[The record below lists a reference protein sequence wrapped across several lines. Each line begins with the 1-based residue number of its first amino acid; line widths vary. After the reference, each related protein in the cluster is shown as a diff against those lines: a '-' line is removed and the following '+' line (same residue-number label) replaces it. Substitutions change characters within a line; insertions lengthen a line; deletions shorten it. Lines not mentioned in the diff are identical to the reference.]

1 MPDLLDELRRY
12 GDALEREVAPLVRV
26 PDTYGPEG
34 SQTHQRSR
42 RQRVLVL
49 VAALAFLVTG
59 VVVALAVER
68 GGNPQ
73 PDGET
78 KLPTVDT
85 TPAPPPVEVVPDAT
99 TWTKLPGGPLA
110 ARQGH
115 SMIVGDGRLLLWGG
129 VVPETS
135 NAYADGAQFSLAT
148 RQWSDLPEAP
158 LSPRADH
165 VAVWTG
171 TEMVVWGG
179 WNRSAGGERVDGAAY
194 SPTSRS
200 WRRIA
205 PSPLPEGPRYAGVWT
220 GSELVVLGASQTE
233 AHGAAYDPK
242 SDQWR
247 SLPPTDL
254 RTSVNFI
261 VSLTWTGTRLVAF
274 DPVPQLAG
282 AVSGVQVFSYDPA
295 TDTWADTR
303 ITDLKEQA
311 LGGGTIDGL
320 VYLVG
325 YGGSTVQ
332 FDAETLTWE
341 ARGELIPAACED
353 IPAVRPAGSK
363 ILISLCGRTVF
374 YDPASRQLRTLSPPE
389 GVRLWLSQTTE
400 WADGMLVTWQ
410 PPEWGGNLETEV
422 NEESA
427 VWMFA
432 PARP

>member
-42 RQRVLVL
+42 RQRMLVL
-49 VAALAFLVTG
+49 VAALAFLATG

-68 GGNPQ
+68 GGDPR
-73 PDGET
+73 PDGDT

-85 TPAPPPVEVVPDAT
+85 TPAPPPEVFPDAT
-99 TWTKLPGGPLA
+99 AGGTWTKLPGGPLA

-115 SMIVGDGRLLLWGG
+115 SLVVGDGRVLLWGG

-135 NAYADGAQFSLAT
+135 NAYGDGAELSLAT
-148 RQWSDLPEAP
+148 RQWRVIPEAP
-158 LSPRADH
+158 LAPRADH

-179 WNRSAGGERVDGAAY
+179 GNRFGGEEQVDGAAY
-194 SPTSRS
+194 SPTART

-205 PSPLPEGPRYAGVWT
+205 AAPLPEGPEYAGVWT
-220 GSELVVLGASQTE
+220 GSELMVFGAGESET
-233 AHGAAYDPK
+233 HGAAYEPK
-242 SDQWR
+242 SDRWR

-254 RTSVNFI
+254 RPTLDSQ
-261 VSLTWTGTRLVAF
+261 VSLLWTGTRLVAF

-311 LGGGTIDGL
+311 LGGGTLDGF

-325 YGGSTVQ
+325 YGGSMVQ
-332 FDAETLTWE
+332 LDPESLEWE
-341 ARGELIPAACED
+341 AKGEVIPGCED
-353 IPAVRPAGSK
+353 VPTVRAAGTDV
-363 ILISLCGRTVF
+363 LISMSCQVAVLYEPSSGRKHN
-374 YDPASRQLRTLSPPE
+374 LSPPE
-389 GVRLWLSQTTE
+389 GVNIWPPTE

-410 PPEWGGNLETEV
+410 QLSPSGEPTEAT
-422 NEESA
+422 S
-427 VWMFA
+427 VWTYA
-432 PARP
+432 PARR

>member
-1 MPDLLDELRRY
+1 MPELIDELRHY
-12 GDALEREVAPLVRV
+12 GDALEREVAPLVRL
-26 PDTYGPEG
+26 PETF
-34 SQTHQRSR
+34 QPERRDPHQRSR

-99 TWTKLPGGPLA
+99 DGGTWTKLPGGPLA

-115 SMIVGDGRLLLWGG
+115 SLVVGDGRVLLWGG

-135 NAYADGAQFSLAT
+135 NAYADGAELSLAT

-171 TEMVVWGG
+171 TEMLVWGG

-194 SPTSRS
+194 SPTART

-205 PSPLPEGPRYAGVWT
+205 AAPLPEGPKYAGVWT
-220 GSELVVLGASQTE
+220 GSELMVFGAGETGV
-233 AHGAAYDPK
+233 HGAAYEPK
-242 SDQWR
+242 SDRWR

-254 RTSVNFI
+254 RPTLDSQ
-261 VSLTWTGTRLVAF
+261 VSLLWTGTRLVAF

-295 TDTWADTR
+295 ADTWADTR

-311 LGGGTIDGL
+311 LGGGALDGF

-325 YGGSTVQ
+325 YGGSMVQ
-332 FDAETLTWE
+332 LDPESLEWE
-341 ARGELIPAACED
+341 AKGEVIPGCED
-353 IPAVRPAGSK
+353 VPTVRAAGTDV
-363 ILISLCGRTVF
+363 LISMSCQVAVLYEPSSGRKHN
-374 YDPASRQLRTLSPPE
+374 LSPPE
-389 GVRLWLSQTTE
+389 GVNIWPPTE

-410 PPEWGGNLETEV
+410 QLSPSGEPTEAT
-422 NEESA
+422 S
-427 VWMFA
+427 VWTYA
-432 PARP
+432 PARR